1 MDTKEFQELITKYRH
16 GNCDEAEK
24 LLIERWYWQY
34 NEGETIVQEKDIETA
49 RIEVLQ
55 KLPQSEIGQT
65 KVAKLNLRLAIV
77 AIFTFLSVLSILYI
91 INYKSDDENYI
102 SNIQPGSNKAK
113 LILANGASYDLEN
126 IQEKSEVEIAPG
138 VKAIKKD
145 NGILQILPIH
155 SLKLSLL
162 KRDSIT
168 GMTNSSISQLKKT
181 IVTISTPTGGEFKF
195 ALPDGTVVNLNA
207 SSTLKY
213 PIGLNEMPERRV
225 HLTGEAYFDVFSYN
239 NIVEETKRAI
249 PVPFIVHTGNQ
260 EVMVL
265 GTEFNINSYDYG
277 ESVKTTLIKGSIKI
291 STPTDSATIKPGMA
305 AYTNRSGV
313 HVRDHTNVRL
323 DVAWNKGDFM
333 FERENLGTIMIKISR
348 WYNVEIKYAD
358 QSMKSKPFS
367 GTISK
372 YRRITQLLDILKAT
386 GEIKYKIEGR
396 KVIISK

>member
-1 MDTKEFQELITKYRH
+1 MDIKEFQELITKYRL
-16 GNCDEAEK
+16 GKCDEAEK

-34 NEGETIVQEKDIETA
+34 NEGEIIVKEKDIETA

-55 KLPQSEIGQT
+55 KLPQSEISQRKIT
-65 KVAKLNLRLAIV
+65 KLYSKLAIV
-77 AIFTFLSVLSILYI
+77 AIFTLLSVLSILYI
-91 INYKSDDENYI
+91 INYKSDNENYI

-126 IQEKSEVEIAPG
+126 IQEKAEVEIAPG
-138 VKAIKKD
+138 VKAIRKD

-168 GMTNSSISQLKKT
+168 GMTNSSISQLRKK
-181 IVTISTPTGGEFKF
+181 IVTISTPTGGEFNF

-213 PIGLNEMPERRV
+213 PIGINEMPERRV
-225 HLTGEAYFDVFSYN
+225 HLTGEAYFDVFRHN
-239 NIVEETKRAI
+239 NVVEETKQAI
-249 PVPFIVHTGNQ
+249 PAPFIVHTGNQ
-260 EVMVL
+260 EVKVL

-277 ESVKTTLIKGSIKI
+277 ESVKTTLVKGSIKI
-291 STPTDSATIKPGMA
+291 STPNDSATIKPGMA

-372 YRRITQLLDILKAT
+372 YRRITQLLDILEAT